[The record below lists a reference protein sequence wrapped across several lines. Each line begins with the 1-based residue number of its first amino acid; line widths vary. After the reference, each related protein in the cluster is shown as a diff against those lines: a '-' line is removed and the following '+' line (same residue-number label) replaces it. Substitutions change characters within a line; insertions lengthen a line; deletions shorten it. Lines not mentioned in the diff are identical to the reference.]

1 MDPKHI
7 AIADYHY
14 DLPKD
19 RIATKAL
26 EPRHAAKMFTRI
38 QGETQHFHVT
48 DLPEVIRAIGPCHV
62 VLNEAKVVKAR
73 MFFLP
78 PSGMGAKVEV
88 FYLEPA
94 DQSIESAMQATKQLK
109 AWVKAKPAKK
119 WKTDSTLHM
128 GDQNQLKV
136 KRLATMDDRILADFT
151 WDSALSWAEIL
162 ADIGAVPLPPYF
174 NRPADEVDDNRYQ
187 TVFASVEGSVAAP
200 TAGLHFSEEL
210 MGNLTGAQLHRL
222 TLHVGA
228 GTFMPV
234 SSETMEGHPMHAE
247 TFVMPVES
255 LLALTDGQPII
266 AVGTTAA
273 RTLES
278 IYWMGVDLMQTGQ
291 ASMDLEQWRPYQQAG
306 NEPSMKD
313 SFQALAQWAKKQQ
326 LSHVSGRT
334 ALIIAPPYR
343 FKTLN
348 YLMTNFHQPQS
359 TLLLL
364 VAAAI
369 GPQWVSFY
377 QEALL
382 QGYRFLSYG
391 DSQFLEVNRR

>member
-14 DLPKD
+14 DLPND
-19 RIATKAL
+19 RIATQAL
-26 EPRHAAKMFTRI
+26 EPRHAAKMFTRV
-38 QGETQHFHVT
+38 QGHTQHLHVA
-48 DLPEVIRAIGPCHV
+48 DLPEVIRSIGPCHL
-62 VLNEAKVVKAR
+62 VLNDAKVVKAR

-78 PSGMGAKVEV
+78 PSGMGSKIEV

-94 DQSIESAMQATKQLK
+94 DQSIELAMQATKQLK

-119 WKTDSTLHM
+119 WKPDSTLHM
-128 GDQNQLKV
+128 GDQNQLRV
-136 KRLATMDDRILADFT
+136 KRLATVDDRILADFT
-151 WDSALSWAEIL
+151 WESALSWAELL

-174 NRPADEVDDNRYQ
+174 NRSANKVDEDRYQ
-187 TVFASVEGSVAAP
+187 TVFATVEGSVAAP

-210 MGNLTGAQLHRL
+210 IDQLTGVQLHRL

-234 SSETMEGHPMHAE
+234 SSLTMDGHPMHAE
-247 TFVMPVES
+247 TFVMPIDS
-255 LLALTDGQPII
+255 LLDLTDGRPII

-278 IYWMGVDLMQTGQ
+278 MYWMGVDLMQTGQ
-291 ASMDLEQWRPYQQAG
+291 VSWDLKQWRPYQQSGPA
-306 NEPSMKD
+306 PAMKD
-313 SFQALAQWAKKQQ
+313 SFQAIVHWAKKQQ
-326 LSHVSGRT
+326 ISHLSGRT
-334 ALIIAPPYR
+334 ALIIAPPYV
-343 FKTLN
+343 FQTLS

-369 GPQWVSFY
+369 GPQWASVY
-377 QEALL
+377 QEALQ

-391 DSQFLEVNRR
+391 DSQFLEVNRP